1 MHYAGPSAATQTRL
15 LAARAG
21 SCRPPAAPGS
31 PRAAT
36 RRASQRALS
45 LTPPSEPGPAAP
57 RYHGSPHLSSP
68 ALDLASATSAEP
80 SPSASPERALGPRA
94 SPAWLSPTARRGAA
108 GSASSSGT
116 APRPCRM
123 AHTRLA
129 AAWGE
134 LGEEQGHGTAL
145 MLAPGVAPAE
155 RSLAHAGPHV
165 ALPAAPTSAA
175 GDAPHSPLAS
185 ARQAPASPRAP
196 APGEGVPMVAD
207 AGGRRAAAQGGTE
220 PTPARSAAPQCGTE
234 AHAAAGGSVAA
245 CSTREAA
252 LSIARASGL
261 DADSCRV
268 GFARPEAVS
277 VAGATEAQT
286 PVAAPSPAAAEPQAE
301 AERAAATAADSPR
314 MALEPGLHSMQRGP
328 GVTWRMPRL
337 GPARRRRT
345 DALRT
350 QMRWGLPTACAAAP
364 ARQPALRRGAARCG
378 RCARWCALGS
388 CRRCRRACR
397 APGGRPLRSRGQRRT
412 AARPPLS
419 ACPGFGSAG
428 ACLSGSQIVRCVKI
442 ACHASV
448 RTCSSACSSAM
459 LQQGGPHCVRS

>member
-68 ALDLASATSAEP
+68 ALDLASATSA
-80 SPSASPERALGPRA
+80 ERALGPRA

-314 MALEPGLHSMQRGP
+314 MALEPGLAQHAEGAWGHLADASFGAGP
-328 GVTWRMPRL
+328 PAEDGRAAHADAL
-337 GPARRRRT
+337 GPADGMRGGARAPAGAAARGG
-345 DALRT
+345 ALR
-350 QMRWGLPTACAAAP
+350 
-364 ARQPALRRGAARCG
+364 ALRSLVRSRQLQALSASLPRARWPPLALSRPASHGRATPSFSLSRVRLCG
-378 RCARWCALGS
+378 RM
-388 CRRCRRACR
+388 
-397 APGGRPLRSRGQRRT
+397 P
-412 AARPPLS
+412 
-419 ACPGFGSAG
+419 
-428 ACLSGSQIVRCVKI
+428 VRLTDCQV
-442 ACHASV
+442 C
-448 RTCSSACSSAM
+448 
-459 LQQGGPHCVRS
+459 